1 MPHQPTQGFP
11 GVFAFQDLNAL
22 LDKNKT
28 LEEESRNLKET
39 IAMQEEKYEKI
50 QVDYVFNIF
59 LLLII

>member
-1 MPHQPTQGFP
+1 M
-11 GVFAFQDLNAL
+11 FAFQDLNTL

-39 IAMQEEKYEKI
+39 LATQKEKYEKI